1 MMMHKIA
8 DFITT
13 KAKIIFI
20 VLILITI
27 FLGIQAKNIK
37 IEDDITKYISK
48 DDPDI
53 RFYSEVFE
61 KFGGSQVNLSMI
73 SLEYE
78 DLFTVKNLENIKN
91 IVAALEKAP
100 FIKTTNSFFN
110 LPKIITTE
118 VGIEVKD
125 LIEVFPQND
134 QEAKE
139 LKDSLLKDNLVI
151 GKFLSEDGNVALIM
165 IESVP
170 EMEGG
175 ELKTELGKIVEPL
188 KGEATEVHYFGMPLI
203 TAEISESSW
212 KTMRLALMAAL
223 TVFLVLYF
231 CFRTLRGVF
240 LPLLIASLSSFWVL
254 GVVAS
259 TSQNVTMM
267 ISVIPV
273 LMIALATAY
282 GIHFIS
288 RYYEERSNSS
298 PLKAVNT
305 TIQDIFIPILMSA
318 LTTIAGFLSLTTTTI
333 KPMTEFGIF
342 STMGIFFAFILA
354 TFFLGSLFTLF
365 PAVKVQKNFSYE
377 AKDLITKIL
386 RSVSHLILKDPKLV
400 LIPVLVIIMLSLA
413 FATRVTME
421 STMESRL
428 GEESNI
434 AKIMHYFNEK
444 FGGTD
449 FLYIYTKSND
459 IKNPYVL
466 RQLKKIGDYSQR
478 FSSFGESSSIADFLT
493 QLNEAM
499 EKKKIIPASTEKIDN
514 LWFFAGNNEYIT
526 GMIGENGEDTLMQIR
541 TREMVYSTLN
551 EAIEEMNS
559 FMGSIPKK
567 VKKVNLSEIDEES
580 KPKYYGYLAEEIIH
594 SLKTKGVEIKNEEV
608 LKERLIE
615 LSMVSTPILEI
626 CSKEC
631 INEILAVSAL
641 EIEDLGLESS
651 SLAPL
656 LSTYIKNN
664 QSPDTFIKELREK
677 LELSE
682 DDAIYLQGVLEDS
695 TEIVQERERIR
706 LVQAEVEKLIG
717 KELKEEEKDLLW
729 YLTDQEVYLPDD
741 KGDIEVS
748 FQLTGIPVISD
759 RINESLYRGQIR
771 SLIVAFFAVCLMLI
785 LQFNSLTLGLIAMLP
800 ILLTV
805 ATSFGLMGLFHID
818 LNVGTI
824 MVASIAIGAG
834 IDYTIHFISRYSNE
848 LKRRTKVEAIKTALT
863 GTGRAIV
870 FNSLAV
876 AAGVFVLFFSDIAML
891 SNFGILIGSIMILSV
906 IYTLTILPIL
916 LNKIKIK
923 EEVKQ

>member
-1 MMMHKIA
+1 MLDLKLIRTNPEKVKEALNKRREKI
-8 DFITT
+8 DLEEVLLLDQKRRELLMDVGNLKETRNKVNEEIGRLR
-13 KAKIIFI
+13 KEKVDVQEKILAMREVSNKIKELDNQI
-20 VLILITI
+20 REVEERINKIL
-27 FLGIQAKNIK
+27 
-37 IEDDITKYISK
+37 
-48 DDPDI
+48 
-53 RFYSEVFE
+53 
-61 KFGGSQVNLSMI
+61 
-73 SLEYE
+73 LEM
-78 DLFTVKNLENIKN
+78 
-91 IVAALEKAP
+91 P
-100 FIKTTNSFFN
+100 N
-110 LPKIITTE
+110 LPH
-118 VGIEVKD
+118 
-125 LIEVFPQND
+125 
-134 QEAKE
+134 
-139 LKDSLLKDNLVI
+139 
-151 GKFLSEDGNVALIM
+151 
-165 IESVP
+165 ESVP
-170 EMEGG
+170 VG
-175 ELKTELGKIVEPL
+175 EDEKGNKEVRRWGKPREFDFIPSPHWDIGEALDILDFGRGAKVASARFTVL
-188 KGEATEVHYFGMPLI
+188 KGRGARLERALI
-203 TAEISESSW
+203 NFMLDLHTKEHNYQEIFPPFLVNAVTMTGTGQLPKFEGDLFKCENGLYLVPTAEVP
-212 KTMRLALMAAL
+212 L
-223 TVFLVLYF
+223 TNLH
-231 CFRTLRGVF
+231 
-240 LPLLIASLSSFWVL
+240 
-254 GVVAS
+254 
-259 TSQNVTMM
+259 QQ
-267 ISVIPV
+267 
-273 LMIALATAY
+273 
-282 GIHFIS
+282 
-288 RYYEERSNSS
+288 E
-298 PLKAVNT
+298 
-305 TIQDIFIPILMSA
+305 IL
-318 LTTIAGFLSLTTTTI
+318 
-333 KPMTEFGIF
+333 
-342 STMGIFFAFILA
+342 
-354 TFFLGSLFTLF
+354 
-365 PAVKVQKNFSYE
+365 
-377 AKDLITKIL
+377 
-386 RSVSHLILKDPKLV
+386 
-400 LIPVLVIIMLSLA
+400 
-413 FATRVTME
+413 
-421 STMESRL
+421 
-428 GEESNI
+428 
-434 AKIMHYFNEK
+434 
-444 FGGTD
+444 
-449 FLYIYTKSND
+449 
-459 IKNPYVL
+459 
-466 RQLKKIGDYSQR
+466 
-478 FSSFGESSSIADFLT
+478 
-493 QLNEAM
+493 
-499 EKKKIIPASTEKIDN
+499 
-514 LWFFAGNNEYIT
+514 
-526 GMIGENGEDTLMQIR
+526 
-541 TREMVYSTLN
+541 
-551 EAIEEMNS
+551 
-559 FMGSIPKK
+559 
-567 VKKVNLSEIDEES
+567 
-580 KPKYYGYLAEEIIH
+580 
-594 SLKTKGVEIKNEEV
+594 NEEV

-626 CSKEC
+626 CGKEC

-641 EIEDLGLESS
+641 EIEDLGLEGS

-805 ATSFGLMGLFHID
+805 VTSFGLMGLFHID